1 MTISNKQ
8 FEDVTADLNNCGKI
22 LENVLTFTKYQRL
35 NQLIEKK
42 DWRINND
49 QLQLW
54 TGQKDLFSINNKSQ
68 TKHEF
73 TFVTTAF

>member
-35 NQLIEKK
+35 NQLIEKN
-42 DWRINND
+42 DWRINN
-49 QLQLW
+49 
-54 TGQKDLFSINNKSQ
+54 
-68 TKHEF
+68 H
-73 TFVTTAF
+73 